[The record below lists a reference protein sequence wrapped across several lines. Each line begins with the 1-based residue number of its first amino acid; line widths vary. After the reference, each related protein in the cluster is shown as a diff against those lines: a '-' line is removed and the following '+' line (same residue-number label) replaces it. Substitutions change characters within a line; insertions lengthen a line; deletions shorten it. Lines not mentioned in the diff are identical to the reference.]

1 MPRILLTAAV
11 AVAAAVAVPSVAHGA
26 TLHKDGRS
34 PHRILLQDERGE
46 TNLVSVEGTR
56 SVVIHDLNA
65 PITVAGVPTCMPLDA
80 NTVSCAAVRRV
91 ELDLGDGPDNVRVAT
106 PLAVSIDGGP
116 GNDRY
121 VAHATDWPSRVN
133 FAGGIGLDVANYGFA
148 TAGVDVSVDLEAGD
162 GRAGDDDRIRR
173 DVESVLGS
181 QFADILAGS
190 PRTVQLQGLDGD
202 DRITGGTGEELLAGG
217 RGNDRIDAR
226 DGAPDTVDC
235 GGSLFD
241 WAAVDLDGEASIT
254 GCAEIVSGDDG
265 A

>member
-11 AVAAAVAVPSVAHGA
+11 AVAVAVAVPSVAHGA
-26 TLHKDGRS
+26 TLHEDGRS

-91 ELDLGDGPDNVRVAT
+91 ELDLGDGPDNARVAT
-106 PLAVSIDGGP
+106 PLPVSIDGGP

-121 VAHATDWPSRVN
+121 VAYATDWPARVD

-148 TAGVDVSVDLEAGD
+148 TAGVRYGFLSLMLSTASLK
-162 GRAGDDDRIRR
+162 RLWHRCDR
-173 DVESVLGS
+173 
-181 QFADILAGS
+181 
-190 PRTVQLQGLDGD
+190 
-202 DRITGGTGEELLAGG
+202 
-217 RGNDRIDAR
+217 
-226 DGAPDTVDC
+226 
-235 GGSLFD
+235 SLKCF
-241 WAAVDLDGEASIT
+241 GEAHED
-254 GCAEIVSGDDG
+254 AFG
-265 A
+265 AADVGEPIRILVLHHFAHELRAVGK